1 MKKINHNKYGV
12 INDSRFPPSLFA
24 VYLGTLLL
32 MSGIHTGLIVFMD
45 RVGCNEVIQ
54 SIVPILYWGMIAVG
68 LTLYARREMRRTYEK
83 PMHMLAEAAGRVAD
97 GDFSV
102 YVPTLHT
109 TGKLD
114 YLDLMI
120 LDFNK
125 MVEELGSI
133 ETLKTDF
140 VSNVSHEMK
149 TPLAIIK
156 NYAELLQA
164 EHITEEQRK
173 EYAKSVENS
182 VARLSDL
189 IGNILKL
196 NKLENQRITPDIK
209 VYDVCRQLCECIL
222 QFEEAWD
229 EKEIELETEIEDV
242 ARIRADAS
250 LMELVWNNLLSN
262 AIKFTEPGGQVT
274 VSQTSDEKQIKISVS
289 DTGCGMSRESME
301 HIFDKFYQGD
311 TSHSQEG
318 NGLGLALAQR
328 VLELMDGEIQV
339 VSEEGKG
346 STFTVVLPAADFEY
360 RSEEEGKCEAF
371 MESFRRHAAERR

>member
-1 MKKINHNKYGV
+1 MKKVNHNKYGR
-12 INDSRFPPSLFA
+12 INESRFPPSLFA

-45 RVGCNEVIQ
+45 RVRWNGFIQ
-54 SIVPILYWGMIAVG
+54 SVVPILYWSMIAVG
-68 LTLYARREMRRTYEK
+68 LTLFARREIRRTYEK
-83 PMHMLAEAAGRVAD
+83 PMHMLTEAAERVAD

-102 YVPTLHT
+102 YVPALHT
-109 TGKLD
+109 ADKLD
-114 YLDLMI
+114 YLDIMI
-120 LDFNK
+120 MDFNK

-173 EYAKSVENS
+173 EYAKSVKNAA
-182 VARLSDL
+182 VRLSDL

-196 NKLENQRITPDIK
+196 NKLENQRITPEIK

-229 EKEIELETEIEDV
+229 EKEVELETEIEDV
-242 ARIRADAS
+242 AMIRADAS
-250 LMELVWNNLLSN
+250 LVELVWNNLLSN
-262 AIKFTEPGGQVT
+262 AIKFTEAGGKVA
-274 VSQTSDEKQIKISVS
+274 VRQTSDEKQIKVSVS
-289 DTGCGMSRESME
+289 DNGCGMSKESIK

-311 TSHSQEG
+311 TSHSKEG
-318 NGLGLALAQR
+318 NGLGLALVQR
-328 VLELMDGEIQV
+328 VLELMDGDIQV

-346 STFTVVLPAADFEY
+346 STFTVVLPAADIDY
-360 RSEEEGKCEAF
+360 DSRGGV
-371 MESFRRHAAERR
+371 